1 MATYVAAV
9 RKALADS
16 QQDLID
22 HKEHCSA
29 DAARLAVV
37 GRALGHQVRI
47 KRNNAQYGIYTVS
60 EIRQESPDTVVRM
73 GEAGRQRLNITGDF
87 NATLDSLV
95 PHPSFSD
102 AEAETNSEFIERLED
117 DGAHTGLIVIAP
129 HGGDI
134 ERHTD
139 QQAERVASRLGAKSV
154 SSWRC
159 KGWKRGGGAFDRWH
173 ITSTEIHEAS
183 FPRLNSVIFRGFTHA
198 VAFHGA
204 DAPEILIGGAA
215 PGPLK
220 EEIKTAIN
228 AAIAGSGIPVRIASP
243 AEGFGGDS
251 PRNIVNRL
259 TANGANGIQIEQS
272 LAARTDHWQDIA
284 DAVANVYAAKVGYL
298 HPDPARSAAH
308 RNMFAHLS
316 GPFAAG
322 AVETPLVIDTAGEA
336 RVDWRARLPLLLVSP
351 RAAVGAETLDCT
363 VRITQSS
370 GETVEPVVVR
380 FAPYTEPGAS
390 VLVYRPGAMS
400 MERDLAT
407 PFQVRLEAG
416 PGGDAARLR
425 DRFELRVVE
434 GNLARLLYVIGSEKM
449 RLRRQAGELYAM
461 RRIDESRD
469 DALDSL
475 GAELGVPRFD
485 TRLTWDG
492 TLRTPTIVRQRE
504 ADAPFRARL
513 SIYRPFLRA
522 SRRAV
527 ENALNG
533 PGIGDNAGLPSRIGV
548 RHRLAIAEPDSE
560 LLAAIRLVSAPDDAP
575 RTAFLAHLRQAVLL
589 EPGVEVPATRLLPSA
604 VRAEENALRARLAL
618 TFDFPANAHIAPVLA
633 HALDRV
639 GECRRAL
646 GITRRWR
653 VLRTQEDNG
662 GSRYELG
669 LGVDVEQL
677 PPAELDVL
685 VANHVSGS
693 VVADTPAA
701 IRALLAQMQPRAA
714 NEDTHGRWLLAPCG
728 LSTVHPLDASKT
740 YVSHLALHGLIIG
753 KNAAAATDTLFL
765 DARLNA
771 PFDSGPDA
779 RLVLALADADTAR
792 AAAGIAP
799 WTLLTGVQER
809 AAWALAV
816 PPADALVQSM
826 EDARILMDRD
836 ATAVNR
842 ATSALQSLPSEL
854 TATLQLDAA
863 LAALLVTHDA
873 SAAQSLLTSIIAFQN
888 AGFLSVLP
896 LFTSDNRV
904 LLVVAVTTLP
914 GSATLLTGRSKNSF
928 RWYLLPIDGE
938 HGALERG
945 IGSRNAWSPGSGVAA
960 VVAVVA
966 GKRGSTDPRERVEP
980 LELRVSLPDGALVN
994 LEQYEFLMNVLD
1006 RVRPL
1011 GVIVGTRG
1019 IRGRIDADG
1028 NGAAERLSPTL
1039 SRTFR
1044 PYQQARRTGAS
1055 GRSTGGSD
1063 G

>member
-1 MATYVAAV
+1 MATYVASV

-22 HKEHCSA
+22 HREHCSA
-29 DAARLAVV
+29 DPARLAAV

-47 KRNNAQYGIYTVS
+47 KRNNSQYGLYTVT
-60 EIRQESPDTVVRM
+60 ELRQESPDTIVRM
-73 GEAGRQRLNITGDF
+73 GETGRQRLNATNEF
-87 NATLDSLV
+87 NATLDSQV

-102 AEAETNSEFIERLED
+102 AEAESNSEFVERLED

-134 ERHTD
+134 ERFTD
-139 QQAERVASRLGAKSV
+139 LQAERVASRLAARAA

-215 PGPLK
+215 PGSLK

-243 AEGFGGDS
+243 DEGFGGDS

-272 LAARTDHWQDIA
+272 LDARTNHWQDIA
-284 DAVANVYAAKVGYL
+284 DAVAKVYDAKVGFL
-298 HPDPARSAAH
+298 HPDPVRSAAH
-308 RNMFAHLS
+308 QSMFAHLS

-322 AVETPLVIDTAGEA
+322 AVETPLVIDAAGEA
-336 RVDWRARLPLLLVSP
+336 RVDWRARLPLLLISP
-351 RAAVGAETLDCT
+351 RVAVGAERLDCT

-370 GETVEPVVVR
+370 GEIVEPVVVR

-390 VLVYRPGAMS
+390 VLVYRPGATS
-400 MERDLAT
+400 MEGDLAT
-407 PFQVRLEAG
+407 PFQVRLDAG
-416 PGGDAARLR
+416 TGGDAASLR

-449 RLRRQAGELYAM
+449 RLRRQASELYAM
-461 RRIDESRD
+461 RRIAEARD
-469 DALDSL
+469 DALDRL

-485 TRLTWDG
+485 ARLTWDQ

-504 ADAPFRARL
+504 ADAPFRSRL
-513 SIYRPFLRA
+513 GIYRPFLRA

-533 PGIGDNAGLPSRIGV
+533 PGAGDNAGFPSRVGV
-548 RHRLAIAEPDSE
+548 RDRLTIAEPDSD
-560 LLAAIRLVSAPDDAP
+560 LLAAVRLVSGPDEAP

-589 EPGVEVPATRLLPSA
+589 EPGVDVPATRLLPSA
-604 VRAEENALRARLAL
+604 VRAEENALRARLTLAL
-618 TFDFPANAHIAPVLA
+618 EFPANAHIAPLLA
-633 HALDRV
+633 RALDRV
-639 GECRRAL
+639 AECRRAL

-685 VANHVSGS
+685 VASHVAGS
-693 VVADTPAA
+693 VAADTPAA

-714 NEDTHGRWLLAPCG
+714 NEDPHGRWLLAPCG

-779 RLVLALADADTAR
+779 RVVLALADADAER

-799 WTLLTGVQER
+799 WTLLTGAQER
-809 AAWALAV
+809 AAWGLAV

-826 EDARILMDRD
+826 EDAHIHMDRD

-842 ATSALQSLPSEL
+842 ATSALQLLPSEL
-854 TATLQLDAA
+854 IATLQLDAA
-863 LAALLVTHDA
+863 FAALLITHDA

-928 RWYLLPIDGE
+928 RWYLMPIDGE

-945 IGSRNAWSPGSGVAA
+945 IGSRNAWSPGNGVAA

-994 LEQYEFLMNVLD
+994 LEQYEFLMNLLD

-1011 GVIVGTRG
+1011 GVIVDTRG

-1028 NGAAERLSPTL
+1028 NGEAERLSPTL

-1044 PYQQARRTGAS
+1044 PYQQARRIGAS
-1055 GRSTGGSD
+1055 GRTTGGSD

>member
-1 MATYVAAV
+1 MATYVASV

-22 HKEHCSA
+22 HREHCSA
-29 DAARLAVV
+29 DPARLAAV

-47 KRNNAQYGIYTVS
+47 KRNNSQYGLYTVT
-60 EIRQESPDTVVRM
+60 ELRQESPDTIVRM
-73 GEAGRQRLNITGDF
+73 GETGRQRLNATNEF
-87 NATLDSLV
+87 NATLDSQV

-102 AEAETNSEFIERLED
+102 AEAESNSEFVERLED

-134 ERHTD
+134 ERFTNL
-139 QQAERVASRLGAKSV
+139 QAERVASRLAARAA

-215 PGPLK
+215 PGSLK

-243 AEGFGGDS
+243 DEGFGGDS

-272 LAARTDHWQDIA
+272 LDARTNHWQDIA

-322 AVETPLVIDTAGEA
+322 AVETALVIDTAGEA

-351 RAAVGAETLDCT
+351 RAAVGAEGLDCT

-390 VLVYRPGAMS
+390 VLVYRPGATS

-407 PFQVRLEAG
+407 PFQVRLDAG

-449 RLRRQAGELYAM
+449 RLRRQASELYAM
-461 RRIDESRD
+461 RRIAEARD
-469 DALDSL
+469 DALDRL

-485 TRLTWDG
+485 ARLTWDQ

-504 ADAPFRARL
+504 ADAPFRSRL
-513 SIYRPFLRA
+513 GIYRPFLRA

-533 PGIGDNAGLPSRIGV
+533 PGAGDNAGFPSRVGV
-548 RHRLAIAEPDSE
+548 RDRLTIAEPDSD
-560 LLAAIRLVSAPDDAP
+560 LLAAVRLVSGPDEAP

-589 EPGVEVPATRLLPSA
+589 EPGVDVPATRLLPSA
-604 VRAEENALRARLAL
+604 VRAEENALRARLTLAL
-618 TFDFPANAHIAPVLA
+618 EFPANAHIAPLLA
-633 HALDRV
+633 RALDRV
-639 GECRRAL
+639 AECRRAL

-685 VANHVSGS
+685 VASHVAGS
-693 VVADTPAA
+693 VAADTPAA

-714 NEDTHGRWLLAPCG
+714 NEDPHGRWLLAPCG

-779 RLVLALADADTAR
+779 RVVLALADADAER

-799 WTLLTGVQER
+799 WTLLTGAQER
-809 AAWALAV
+809 AAWGLAV

-826 EDARILMDRD
+826 EDAHIHIDRD

-842 ATSALQSLPSEL
+842 ATSALQLLPSEL
-854 TATLQLDAA
+854 IATLQLDAA
-863 LAALLVTHDA
+863 FAALLITHDA

-888 AGFLSVLP
+888 AGFLSGTPALHQRQPRPPGRGGDDAARQRHASHRPFEEFLP
-896 LFTSDNRV
+896 LV
-904 LLVVAVTTLP
+904 LDAHRRRARRARTRDWQ
-914 GSATLLTGRSKNSF
+914 SQ
-928 RWYLLPIDGE
+928 
-938 HGALERG
+938 
-945 IGSRNAWSPGSGVAA
+945 
-960 VVAVVA
+960 
-966 GKRGSTDPRERVEP
+966 RVEP
-980 LELRVSLPDGALVN
+980 W
-994 LEQYEFLMNVLD
+994 
-1006 RVRPL
+1006 
-1011 GVIVGTRG
+1011 
-1019 IRGRIDADG
+1019 
-1028 NGAAERLSPTL
+1028 ER
-1039 SRTFR
+1039 RC
-1044 PYQQARRTGAS
+1044 GS
-1055 GRSTGGSD
+1055 GRSRGRKTGQHGPARASGTAGAAGLAAGRGPGEPGAIRVPHEPARPRPSPGRD
-1063 G
+1063 RRHPRDPRPDRCRRQR